1 MIFLSSSSSPSRSCS
16 SFFSPPIGEG
26 VAAWWRDHNNLPKQ
40 KKTEKNHRRVQSTGS
55 TSSSSSQPFR
65 FCFRRE
71 NNVLFVCVS
80 VCVCVCVRVCLPR
93 PPETTAARKK
103 NGKKVKTYRG
113 SNISV
118 PGVES
123 SVQTPRRLSF
133 DTRSHFLGLSCF
145 FFHDLFEILA
155 FSPDDTD
162 SVAVLP
168 SFTEFVGSISSFKLG
183 SDHNF
188 TEFCLLFG
196 ARLFG
201 ARTRTIFHRAVSQFC
216 AAFIRREGKAGV
228 HLSPWHSG
236 AIDFGALSKQ

>member
-1 MIFLSSSSSPSRSCS
+1 MC
-16 SFFSPPIGEG
+16 
-26 VAAWWRDHNNLPKQ
+26 
-40 KKTEKNHRRVQSTGS
+40 
-55 TSSSSSQPFR
+55 
-65 FCFRRE
+65 
-71 NNVLFVCVS
+71 
-80 VCVCVCVRVCLPR
+80 VCVCVCVCVCLPR